1 MATYRV
7 KINGFRVIQE
17 TYDDLLERDGK
28 RDEVQI
34 SILTTVLDKDGK
46 LIGVPS
52 EKTTPIM
59 GDTNQLANRVQAGSA
74 SSLGGL
80 RTGDSF
86 PDEPMPWLPA
96 TPTSPERDYPPYVIW
111 EGELPEDGSRSV
123 LITPTILEYDFG
135 TDFWTQALGVL
146 KQIDD
151 EFGQKAKAA
160 FGTLFPV
167 AAPVFDAVSVG
178 IQTAA
183 ALPRF
188 LGNPGTRPIGMT
200 PAPDDPSQYVY
211 RPKMLGLN
219 AATAAGI
226 AATNYLPGKA
236 GLFSTAYQDAPG
248 LGDGRYELYIQ
259 VEDISG
265 AAPGWSHVG
274 HANAVRAMAMQGQSL
289 LAITDDGRMWHR
301 SLVEADVAWTVLG
314 AAPLPAGLAV
324 SNDQVYC
331 AGRDNGLYA
340 KADPFVAPWQRIGH
354 ANDVTAMAAAA
365 GHLFCATRDN
375 SLWMRDPVWQDVNWQ
390 RIGHANQV
398 VSMTA
403 TGSDLVCATTDNQIW
418 QRPAIAADVS
428 WTVIGAAPAAVGGLA
443 YQQSDNSLWVATRD
457 NRLWKFRR

>member
-1 MATYRV
+1 VAKYRV

-17 TYDDLLERDGK
+17 TYDDILERDGK

-34 SILTTVLDKDGK
+34 SVITTMLDKDGK
-46 LIGVPS
+46 LAGVSS

-59 GDTNQLANRVQAGSA
+59 GDTYRLANRVQAGSA
-74 SSLGGL
+74 SDRGGL
-80 RTGDSF
+80 MTGDSF
-86 PDEPMPWLPA
+86 PNEPMPWLPA
-96 TPTSPERDYPPYVIW
+96 TPTSPDRDYPPYVIW

-135 TDFWTQALGVL
+135 TDFWTQALGVF

-188 LGNPGTRPIGMT
+188 LGDPGTRPIGMT
-200 PAPDDPSQYVY
+200 EAPDDQSKYVY
-211 RPKMLGLN
+211 HPKMLGLN
-219 AATAAGI
+219 AATAAEI
-226 AATNYLPGKA
+226 VATNYLPGKA
-236 GLFSTAYQDAPG
+236 GVFSTAYQDAQG
-248 LGDGRYELYIQ
+248 LGGGRYELFIQ
-259 VEDISG
+259 VADIG
-265 AAPGWSHVG
+265 GPVPAWSHVG
-274 HANAVRAMAMQGQSL
+274 TANRVRALAMWGQNL
-289 LAITDDGRMWHR
+289 LAITDDARMWSR
-301 SLVEADVAWTVLG
+301 SLVEADVAWTPLG

-324 SNDQVYC
+324 NDNLIYC

-340 KADPFVAPWQRIGH
+340 KPEPFVTPWQRIGH

-375 SLWMRDPVWQDVNWQ
+375 SLWMRDPVWQNVNWQ

-403 TGSDLVCATTDNQIW
+403 MGSDLVCATTDNQIW
-418 QRPAIAADVS
+418 QRPANAADVN
-428 WTVIGAAPAAVGGLA
+428 WTVIGAAPATVGGLA
-443 YQQSDNSLWVATRD
+443 YQQNDNSLWVATGD
-457 NRLWKFRR
+457 NRLWKFRP

>member
-7 KINGFRVIQE
+7 KINGFTVVQE
-17 TYDDLLERDGK
+17 TVDHMLEVDGK
-28 RDEVQI
+28 GDEARI
-34 SILTTVLDKDGK
+34 SVLTTVLDKDGK

-59 GDTNQLANRVQAGSA
+59 GDTWRLANRVQAGSR
-74 SSLGGL
+74 SNLGGL

-86 PDEPMPWLPA
+86 PDEPMPWLPT
-96 TPTSPERDYPPYVIW
+96 TPTSPARDYPPYVIW
-111 EGELPEDGSRSV
+111 EGELPDDGSRSV
-123 LITPTILEYDFG
+123 LITPTILEYDDG
-135 TDFWTQALGVL
+135 TDFWAQAVGVL
-146 KQIDD
+146 KQVDD
-151 EFGQKAKAA
+151 EFGKKAKAA
-160 FGTLFPV
+160 FGTVFPV
-167 AAPVFDAVSVG
+167 AAPVFDMVSVG

-188 LGNPGTRPIGMT
+188 LGNAGTRPIGMT
-200 PAPDDPSQYVY
+200 PAPEDSSKYVY

-219 AATAAGI
+219 AKTAAEI
-226 AATNYLPGKA
+226 AATNYLPGKP
-236 GLFSTAYQDAPG
+236 GVFSVAYQDVG
-248 LGDGRYELYIQ
+248 LGDGRYELFIQ
-259 VEDISG
+259 VEAVNG
-265 AAPGWSHVG
+265 AASGWSHIG
-274 HANAVRAMAMQGQSL
+274 HANQVRAMATWGPLL
-289 LAITDDGRMWHR
+289 LAITDDAKMWSR
-301 SLVEADVAWTVLG
+301 SLVEADVNWAPAG

-324 SNDQVYC
+324 SNNQIYC

-340 KADPFVAPWQRIGH
+340 KADPFVGPWQRIGH

-375 SLWMRDPVWQDVNWQ
+375 SLWMRDPVWQDIDWQ

-418 QRPAIAADVS
+418 QRPATAADVN

-443 YQQSDNSLWVATRD
+443 YQPNDNSLWVATRD
-457 NRLWKFRR
+457 NRLWKFRP